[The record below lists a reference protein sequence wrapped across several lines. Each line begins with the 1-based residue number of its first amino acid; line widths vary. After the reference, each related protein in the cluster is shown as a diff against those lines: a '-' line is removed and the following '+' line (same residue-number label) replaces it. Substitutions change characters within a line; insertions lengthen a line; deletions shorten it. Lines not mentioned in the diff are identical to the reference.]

1 LNSLDYFCNTIKTR
15 PSSDEFRGV
24 ISKLINLPIISSEKN
39 KFVLTPKDETGNDW
53 KKTKKSLQNRI
64 DKTQKEVI

>member
-1 LNSLDYFCNTIKTR
+1 MQYNQN

-24 ISKLINLPIISSEKN
+24 ISKIVNLTIISSEKN

-53 KKTKKSLQNRI
+53 EKTKKSLQNRI